1 MSTVNQL
8 HQRTSIS
15 LSKEN
20 YNKLKQFGFAGES
33 LNDALGRL
41 LEQVTEEIR

>member
-20 YNKLKQFGFAGES
+20 YDKLKRFGFAGES
-33 LNDALGRL
+33 LNDALGRIL
-41 LEQVTEEIR
+41 DQVTEENR